1 MNNQEQ
7 IKHKI
12 LLIDDED
19 EVFVRDFREL
29 FEDYFDIERVY
40 SGFEALSK
48 VNNSD
53 YHLVITDMKLNK
65 NQRGFE
71 GCQVMSFIKKIKP
84 KISVIG
90 MTNYKSD
97 NLQIDVKRNGG
108 EILLSKDLD
117 TPIKLM
123 KMFHDYAK
131 KADNS
136 KTSNSLESIFI
147 ENKNINDPLNIIQGM
162 IINGRIKEGIEK
174 LLKLFIKEE
183 LKQELRLIKASYNR
197 LCRNKRKQLI
207 NDENYNVNEN
217 KITDSLLDIIQ
228 EIQNEL

>member
-1 MNNQEQ
+1 
-7 IKHKI
+7 
-12 LLIDDED
+12 
-19 EVFVRDFREL
+19 
-29 FEDYFDIERVY
+29 
-40 SGFEALSK
+40 
-48 VNNSD
+48 
-53 YHLVITDMKLNK
+53 
-65 NQRGFE
+65 
-71 GCQVMSFIKKIKP
+71 
-84 KISVIG
+84 
-90 MTNYKSD
+90 MTNDKSD